1 MVNKGGPFA
10 FSITIMSLYFP
21 DLPAGGTPWYVYTSV
36 SGGVLVLVAVLFAVT
51 CFFVTLRGR
60 KRKNR
65 AAIINKTR
73 AKTKDG
79 FAFDNPEYCTSTS
92 SMELKFFK

>member
-1 MVNKGGPFA
+1 MNKGGPFA

-36 SGGVLVLVAVLFAVT
+36 SGAVLVLAAALFAVT
-51 CFFVTLRGR
+51 CFFVTLRRR

-65 AAIINKTR
+65 AAINKSRENTE
-73 AKTKDG
+73 DVL
-79 FAFDNPEYCTSTS
+79 AFNNPEYCTRS
-92 SMELKFFK
+92 SSLDLKVFK

>member
-36 SGGVLVLVAVLFAVT
+36 SGGVLVLAAALFAVT
-51 CFFVTLRGR
+51 CFFVTLRHR

-65 AAIINKTR
+65 ETR
-73 AKTKDG
+73 AKTEGD
-79 FAFDNPEYCTSTS
+79 FAFDNPEYCPSTS